1 MCNKKNDNPSVNEQ
15 VEVLQRLLCRNKILR
30 RIMNTPMKPGAA
42 YLIIAAM
49 SFESPTHIV
58 TSVEQRVPV
67 QFLDIKEYTSA
78 DSAVVQKTKRFARL
92 PVSKMEYDDT
102 KKIPAIKLTD
112 EIVDGLDDGKNF
124 KHQVTETV
132 TISIIKLCDSV
143 EAYYRMRELES
154 KTDRFSMHAFLEEAP
169 DGLYRVFDASNRK
182 RETKNPPF
190 LVLKRAGVY
199 TIINIDEHN
208 HYTFTDDV
216 SPETITSRASINF
229 SGWYSIRTANI
240 S

>member
-1 MCNKKNDNPSVNEQ
+1 MD
-15 VEVLQRLLCRNKILR
+15 
-30 RIMNTPMKPGAA
+30 
-42 YLIIAAM
+42 
-49 SFESPTHIV
+49 
-58 TSVEQRVPV
+58 
-67 QFLDIKEYTSA
+67 
-78 DSAVVQKTKRFARL
+78 
-92 PVSKMEYDDT
+92 YDDT

-112 EIVDGLDDGKNF
+112 EIVDVLDDGKNF

-199 TIINIDEHN
+199 TIIDIDEYN

-229 SGWYSIRTANI
+229 GGWYSIRTANI